1 MTFRP
6 KMTAFTDGIR
16 ALDALRWRAWDGVVA
31 DLWHAEGSLGGGGHY
46 VSPDPRIVIFL
57 KDGAKAIRLSDTPVD
72 VAARPAGQVSY
83 IPAGMPLWSQIVEA
97 GAFRHIDLHFDG
109 VALAHRL
116 GERFG
121 RGWAQA
127 ALARPVTLD
136 GVTEIDRIA
145 DLLADELQGDG
156 LHDLYGEGLVQAILG
171 RVLASDQIARTE
183 PLRGG
188 LTPHQMRR
196 VTDFMQANLHRRVS
210 VSELAAQIGLSE
222 SWFAR
227 AFKHSNGETPHG
239 WQQSLRIT
247 AAKAMLGRDD
257 AALVEIA
264 AATGFADQAHMTRA
278 FRIVTGTT
286 PAAWRR
292 GYGRGQGG

>member
-16 ALDALRWRAWDGVVA
+16 ALSDLRWRAWAGVVA
-31 DLWHAEGSLGGGGHY
+31 DLWHAEGRLGGVGHY

-57 KDGAKAIRLSDTPVD
+57 KDGGKAIRLADSPVD
-72 VAARPAGQVSY
+72 VAARPAAQITY
-83 IPAGMPLWSQIVEA
+83 IPAGMPLWSQIVQPGE
-97 GAFRHIDLHFDG
+97 FRHIDLHFDS
-109 VALAHRL
+109 VALAQKL

-121 RGWAQA
+121 MAAATA

-136 GVTEIDRIA
+136 GVPEIDAIA
-145 DLLADELQGDG
+145 HLLADELQGDG

-171 RVLASDQIARTE
+171 RVLAYDQIALAE

-210 VSELAAQIGLSE
+210 IAELAAQIGLSE

-227 AFKHSNGETPHG
+227 AFKQSNGETPHG
-239 WQQSLRIT
+239 WQQNLRIT

-257 AALVEIA
+257 ATLVGVA

-278 FRIVTGTT
+278 FRGVTGTT

-292 GYGRGQGG
+292 GHGG

>member
-1 MTFRP
+1 
-6 KMTAFTDGIR
+6 
-16 ALDALRWRAWDGVVA
+16 
-31 DLWHAEGSLGGGGHY
+31 
-46 VSPDPRIVIFL
+46 VIFL
-57 KDGAKAIRLSDTPVD
+57 GNGAQAIRLSDSPVG
-72 VAARPAGQVSY
+72 VALRPVGQISY
-83 IPAGMPLWSQIVEA
+83 IPAGMPLWSQIVQA
-97 GAFRHIDLHFDG
+97 GEFHHIDLHFDG
-109 VALAHRL
+109 VALAQRL
-116 GERFG
+116 GDRFG
-121 RGWAQA
+121 RPWATT
-127 ALARPVTLD
+127 ALARPVTLAT
-136 GVTEIDRIA
+136 VPEIDQIA
-145 DLLADELQGDG
+145 QLLAAELQGDG

-196 VTDFMQANLHRRVS
+196 LTDFMQANLHRRVS
-210 VSELAAQIGLSE
+210 VAELAAQIGLSE

-239 WQQSLRIT
+239 WQQSLRIM

-278 FRIVTGTT
+278 FRSVTGTT

-292 GYGRGQGG
+292 GHAG